1 MCEVSDAVLGA
12 FVDRE
17 FGDIKVIEEYLAFVG
32 TDEAHSHI
40 ESGSFAG
47 AVRAEEAYDFALSDV
62 DRDVVDD
69 GALTVDFH
77 QVVGSEHHFVG
88 IKLFDSG
95 SGGGVGVGSGVG
107 GVIEGND
114 LSRGVD
120 VGGHGDILG
129 SYVAIGVAC
138 HYEKEC

>member
-1 MCEVSDAVLGA
+1 MSEVSDAVLGA
-12 FVDRE
+12 FVDGE
-17 FGDIKVIEEYLAFVG
+17 FGHVKVVEEDLTFVG
-32 TDEAHSHI
+32 TDKSHCHI

-47 AVRAEEAYDFALSDV
+47 AVRAQEANDFALSDV

-77 QVVGSEHHFVG
+77 QVVGTEHHFVG

-95 SGGGVGVGSGVG
+95 SGSGGVG
-107 GVIEGND
+107 GVIVGND

-120 VGGHGDILG
+120 AGGHWDIFGGD
-129 SYVAIGVAC
+129 VAIGVAC
-138 HYEKEC
+138 HFVKEC